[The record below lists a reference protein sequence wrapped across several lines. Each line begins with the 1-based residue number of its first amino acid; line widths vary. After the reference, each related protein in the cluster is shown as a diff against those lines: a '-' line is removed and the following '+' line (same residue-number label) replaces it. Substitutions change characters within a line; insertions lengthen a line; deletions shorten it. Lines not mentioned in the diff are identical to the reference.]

1 MRTSAVVTTTGCIV
15 QSIMNIIRFMHQY
28 DVHTLLFTLA
38 KAKNCSY
45 PTAYSNDSTVTVSP
59 TQRGLAQRQ

>member
-1 MRTSAVVTTTGCIV
+1 
-15 QSIMNIIRFMHQY
+15 MHQY